1 MTIAADPERERKR
14 ADDELAKRLL
24 TREIEPGGNEETMAR
39 AALARRIRDLMTTGF
54 VRELLALAID
64 PTTPSYL
71 GIEPT
76 VIADFK
82 SPARGRPSTWVR
94 DLAIIDFVTKYRFR
108 WIRGAPRPASNR
120 GLQIKKD

>member
-1 MTIAADPERERKR
+1 MTVDPDPERARKE
-14 ADDELAKRLL
+14 ADDVLARRLL
-24 TREIEPGGNEETMAR
+24 TREIEPGSIEEPAAR

-76 VIADFK
+76 K
-82 SPARGRPSTWVR
+82 
-94 DLAIIDFVTKYRFR
+94 
-108 WIRGAPRPASNR
+108 
-120 GLQIKKD
+120 